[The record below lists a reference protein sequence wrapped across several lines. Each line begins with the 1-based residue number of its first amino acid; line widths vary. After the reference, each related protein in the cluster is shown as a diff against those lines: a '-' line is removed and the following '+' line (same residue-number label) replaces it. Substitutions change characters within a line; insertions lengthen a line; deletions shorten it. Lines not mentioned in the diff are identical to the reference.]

1 MTVDLIKLIYELS
14 KKELSK
20 HVREA
25 NVYWVS
31 DLVRCLLKRDYEIK
45 YPELGLRELF
55 TPAFIYGSM
64 IHRGLQSIL
73 KEIFADKVM
82 VEVESSKEIKL
93 PGSSE
98 KVVIKGRA
106 DAILVTDEGN
116 LGIEI
121 KTSRSDMN
129 LPHDHH
135 VDQVMIY
142 NWLFNL
148 KYSLLIYITPDR
160 VTQYEVLDR
169 ILDSEVADRVLDTRY
184 PRYPWECNYCAY
196 SVLCPYK
203 KTPR

>member
-1 MTVDLIKLIYELS
+1 MTVDLIKLIYDLS
-14 KKELSK
+14 KEELAK
-20 HVREA
+20 HVRES

-31 DLVRCLLKRDYEIK
+31 DLVRCLLKRDYELK
-45 YPELGLRELF
+45 YPELSLREVF
-55 TPAFIYGSM
+55 TPAFIYGNM
-64 IHRGLQSIL
+64 IHRGLQSML
-73 KEIFADKVM
+73 KEVFADKVM
-82 VEVESSKEIKL
+82 VEVESSKEIQL
-93 PGSSE
+93 PGNSS

-106 DAILVTDEGN
+106 DAILATDEGN
-116 LGIEI
+116 VGIEI

-169 ILDSEVADRVLDTRY
+169 VLDSEVANRILDVRY
-184 PRYPWECNYCAY
+184 PRYPWECNYCVY

-203 KTPR
+203 RTVR